1 MGRRIH
7 LAARLVGIAR
17 NLEEWELGRM
27 GIGGQQWE
35 KEEWVY
41 SVIFFFT
48 SRGRKRLNTSKS
60 NQ

>member
-41 SVIFFFT
+41 SVIFFLRLEEE
-48 SRGRKRLNTSKS
+48 RG
-60 NQ
+60 